1 MKNNSVK
8 KIKNKTVEASKKVWK
23 KGVEKMVETT
33 TSINPTKFE
42 DVYGKNTGIEIKNEI
57 GK

>member
-1 MKNNSVK
+1 
-8 KIKNKTVEASKKVWK
+8 
-23 KGVEKMVETT
+23 MVETT

-57 GK
+57 GKRIELTGNFYQCFLKCHVLK